1 MKTCPQCK
9 QTKPFSDYNK
19 NRARKDGL
27 YAYCKEC
34 KKEQNKEYYAGNRN
48 RLREHQNEYGKR
60 PEIRERKNKRQRE
73 DRINN
78 PQTRLNEK
86 ISQETRYVLLGFHP
100 TNMSIVSEQYGI
112 DKVGLTSPQ
121 YRAYIESLWKEG
133 MSWDNYGHGKGKW
146 TIDHI
151 IPKSHFDLTDPE
163 QYKKCS
169 HYTNTQPMWYEENVS
184 KGDRLLLL
192 AS

>member
-1 MKTCPQCK
+1 MKTCLKCK
-9 QTKPFSDYNK
+9 QTKPFSDYTK
-19 NRARKDGL
+19 DRTEKDGL
-27 YAYCKEC
+27 FYYCKLC
-34 KKEQNKEYYAGNRN
+34 VLCLSMDFFYTKRLSNKMRKE
-48 RLREHQNEYGKR
+48 
-60 PEIRERKNKRQRE
+60 
-73 DRINN
+73 
-78 PQTRLNEK
+78 TRL
-86 ISQETRYVLLGFHP
+86 VLLGVHSDY
-100 TNMSIVSEQYGI
+100 SIVSEQYGI
-112 DKVGLTSPQ
+112 DKVGLTPLQ
-121 YRAYIESLWKEG
+121 YRAYMESLWKEG
-133 MSWDNYGHGKGKW
+133 MSWNNYGHGKGKW